1 MSHTYRLIKARTS
14 FGAGGT
20 SESLTVQAGDTVIVC
35 LIKVTGATT
44 KLGTAPS
51 IGGVSMTQANSTQL
65 AAASPEASCELW
77 YLLNPNASPG
87 PGSQTFAIGV
97 SNGVGGFYT
106 WAAGQS
112 ATGQSALQGSNG
124 ANGTSTNPAPGAITP
139 SSIGNI
145 GFAITAGG
153 WTTWAPSAQAGT
165 IIANTDDG
173 ADGGGEQ
180 YIITP
185 NATAVN
191 LGWTFATS
199 DDWGA
204 VAAFF
209 KEVPQGKIAMLNQAV
224 KRASYY

>member
-1 MSHTYRLIKARTS
+1 MAHAFRLIKARTS
-14 FGAGGT
+14 FGVGGT
-20 SESLTVQAGDTVIVC
+20 SESLTIQAADTVIVC
-35 LIKVTGATT
+35 MIKVIGATART
-44 KLGTAPS
+44 FGAPT
-51 IGGVSMTQANSTQL
+51 IGGVSMTQATITQI
-65 AAASPEASCELW
+65 AAASPEASCEMF
-77 YLLNPNASPG
+77 YLTNLNAIPG
-87 PGSQTFAIGV
+87 AGSQTFAIPNGNGV
-97 SNGVGGFYT
+97 SGFYT

-112 ATGQSALQGSNG
+112 VTGRSSFVNAIG
-124 ANGTSTNPAPGAITP
+124 ANGTSTNPAPGSITP
-139 SSIGNI
+139 NGGGDI

-185 NATAVN
+185 NGTAVN

-204 VAAFF
+204 IAAFF
-209 KEVPQGKIAMLNQAV
+209 KEFPRWDWTKTPNNTLLRM
-224 KRASYY
+224 